1 MASFDPSEK
10 EADDSSTEIT
20 KYPIKRLELSIK
32 KFVKVLDIDLDRL
45 FKHTANISR
54 LTNAEDWNG
63 LHKEQVNATR
73 TIQQIKANI
82 REIEKARNQV
92 KNEDLPEFD
101 VKVQLV
107 KSKAVYAM
115 EEFMNFIGFE
125 PKLTPQNTE
134 PDVSGGLL
142 IGAGKVES
150 PDSICHFSSHTQ
162 QRDFFVTSEEQT
174 GFMYDS
180 FDSGS
185 FQTQSPYGSLPNS
198 FAIMPAPLMNTSLH
212 VVPQNSQAS
221 ASWEQLQENI
231 VELNE
236 LVHEFATN
244 VEQQGEIINSIEDNI
259 ESAHENVKEGTQ
271 TLAKAAKYKSVLFPV
286 VGAVVGGIVAGPIGL
301 FAGVKIG
308 GLAGAVGT
316 AVGFAGGRFMKKHQQ
331 KISDLEMRNL
341 SDKRSLSLPDLPEKI
356 PAENNDI

>member
-1 MASFDPSEK
+1 MASFDPCEK
-10 EADDSSTEIT
+10 ESGDNSAEIT
-20 KYPIKRLELSIK
+20 KYSIKRLELSIK

-101 VKVQLV
+101 AKVQEV
-107 KSKAVYAM
+107 KSKAVFAM

-125 PKLTPQNTE
+125 QKLSPQNTQ
-134 PDVSGGLL
+134 PDSSGGIS
-142 IGAGKVES
+142 IGPGKADAPHAVN
-150 PDSICHFSSHTQ
+150 HLSSHSQ
-162 QRDFFVTSEEQT
+162 QRDYFLTSEEQS

-185 FQTQSPYGSLPNS
+185 YQSPYGSLPNS
-198 FAIMPAPLMNTSLH
+198 LAIIPAPLLTTSLH

-244 VEQQGEIINSIEDNI
+244 VEQQGEVISNIEDNI
-259 ESAHENVKEGTQ
+259 ESAHENVREGTHH
-271 TLAKAAKYKSVLFPV
+271 LAKAAKYKSVLFPV

-331 KISDLEMRNL
+331 KISDLELRNL
-341 SDKRSLSLPDLPEKI
+341 SDKRSLSLPDLPDNTR
-356 PAENNDI
+356 AESRNDI